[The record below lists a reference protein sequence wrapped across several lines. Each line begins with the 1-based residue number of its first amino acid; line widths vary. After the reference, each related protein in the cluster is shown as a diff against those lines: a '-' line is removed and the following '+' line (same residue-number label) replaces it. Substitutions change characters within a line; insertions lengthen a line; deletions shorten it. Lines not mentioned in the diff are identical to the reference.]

1 MTARSQ
7 REVAATMPRSL
18 VALLAWAA
26 GGALLILLLS
36 QLPATHTVD
45 VGGFDA
51 AYIQGF
57 HDPERDDSES
67 QRVLLAGSSGTARWS
82 RPSAALL
89 FPQAGLPGIVTLRLR
104 GWREQGPPPEV
115 VLMLNGATELARF
128 RATGDWEERSV
139 PISGGW
145 LKATDFFVE
154 LRSTPATLADGREVG
169 VLLDRAVYRVGP
181 GPTLPY
187 PSQLAYGAA
196 VGALL
201 WALLRQP
208 TTDDRRPT
216 TVPGRPA
223 IGYRLSAIGYLLLYG
238 LLWLLLYRLQPA
250 LYPYPLRALPPLT
263 VLGLAGLLALRD
275 GPRLAARA
283 PWLVGVAAPVALI
296 CGWTA
301 LTLLAAQGHVTLAR
315 PGVEN
320 DFRVFATRATLAQVF
335 SADGFYN
342 LGYPLLLWLARPFF
356 DGNAFLA
363 GRLVAALSGA
373 ALLGAGYWLART
385 LLPPG
390 PALLALLALA
400 LNGFVA
406 QYALYVG
413 SDMPFAACVGLCVA
427 ALVAS
432 KGRVSLVA
440 LAGLFG
446 GLAFLMRHLGLV
458 LLPWGLLALALVAF
472 TRPRQSDDPLAPP
485 LAPPL
490 AALQPL
496 GSFALAFLLASA
508 PQLIIN
514 TLQSGQPLYNQ
525 QAKNIWLAVY
535 GGTDWGRWDEAPNT
549 IGLAEVVLRDPA
561 RFLENWWRNLVAYS
575 GSGAEDTSEFGRALQ
590 LRLVGWPA
598 NWLAVAGLLAW
609 LWQALVGRWRSVGS
623 ARQVARRSLLL
634 LILIYVAAVS
644 TAFALQR
651 FFLPLAPIYAV
662 GTGWLL
668 WRLAQG
674 GRRLL
679 GVGLVLIVLLWGG
692 YGAGARYV
700 LAGQPADEVSA
711 VQMVQAFAP
720 PEARIAA
727 RVSGRLPLAKYS
739 AIAHRMVDWPVG
751 SDLAVP
757 ITAASLAE
765 ARAAGATYLLWD
777 EAAGPPPLP
786 SPDAARVATS
796 PRYTLYR
803 LDL

>member
-1 MTARSQ
+1 M
-7 REVAATMPRSL
+7 
-18 VALLAWAA
+18 
-26 GGALLILLLS
+26 
-36 QLPATHTVD
+36 
-45 VGGFDA
+45 
-51 AYIQGF
+51 
-57 HDPERDDSES
+57 
-67 QRVLLAGSSGTARWS
+67 
-82 RPSAALL
+82 
-89 FPQAGLPGIVTLRLR
+89 
-104 GWREQGPPPEV
+104 
-115 VLMLNGATELARF
+115 
-128 RATGDWEERSV
+128 
-139 PISGGW
+139 
-145 LKATDFFVE
+145 
-154 LRSTPATLADGREVG
+154 
-169 VLLDRAVYRVGP
+169 
-181 GPTLPY
+181 
-187 PSQLAYGAA
+187 
-196 VGALL
+196 
-201 WALLRQP
+201 
-208 TTDDRRPT
+208 
-216 TVPGRPA
+216 
-223 IGYRLSAIGYLLLYG
+223 
-238 LLWLLLYRLQPA
+238 
-250 LYPYPLRALPPLT
+250 
-263 VLGLAGLLALRD
+263 
-275 GPRLAARA
+275 RA

-590 LRLVGWPA
+590 LRLLGWPA

-727 RVSGRLPLAKYS
+727 RVAGRLPLAKYS
-739 AIAHRMVDWPVG
+739 PIAHRMVAWPVG

-757 ITAASLAE
+757 ITAANLAE

-803 LDL
+803 LDP